1 MNSSGESN
9 AAFELAAA
17 SPSRNLRFSSGQ
29 RSPRKA
35 EVDVEQVEDPVL
47 PQVEGGVEEQAM
59 LNEPVEQA
67 AEVVENELVETQSD
81 EESSDIYL
89 HASEED
95 EDCSDSGDLTGFLG
109 AGRPR

>member
-1 MNSSGESN
+1 M
-9 AAFELAAA
+9 A

-35 EVDVEQVEDPVL
+35 KVDVERVEDPVS
-47 PQVEGGVEEQAM
+47 PQEEQDEEEQAM

-67 AEVVENELVETQSD
+67 ARVVEDELIETQSD